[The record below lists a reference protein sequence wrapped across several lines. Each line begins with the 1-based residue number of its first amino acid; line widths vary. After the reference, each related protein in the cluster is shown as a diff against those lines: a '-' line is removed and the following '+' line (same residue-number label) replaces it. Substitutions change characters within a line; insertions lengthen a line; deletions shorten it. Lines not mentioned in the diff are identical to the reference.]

1 VPDALEQALADCEAL
16 LERERQDGAGEALI
30 AAKEA
35 AIGRLEA
42 ALAQAAAV
50 DADEALVSRLQSVL
64 AANRFSLRWSS
75 LRAKLGMIG
84 QPKAS
89 APEARPRIDLVH

>member
-1 VPDALEQALADCEAL
+1 VPDTLEQALADCEAL
-16 LERERQDGAGEALI
+16 LERERQGGANEALI
-30 AAKEA
+30 DAKEA

-42 ALAQAAAV
+42 ALTQADSAG
-50 DADEALVSRLQSVL
+50 ADGALVARLQSVL

-84 QPKAS
+84 QPKTGV
-89 APEARPRIDLVH
+89 PETRPRIDLVH